1 MTRARHGLLV
11 TAALLVAGWLA
22 PVPAGADATGKWRF
36 EEAGTSPAF
45 VDIAQ
50 SGSAISFAYEGESF
64 AGSVSGSGDFTADA
78 APSPSLPCGAD
89 MTGHILSSAKTQ
101 NDPAHGRFRAR
112 GGS

>member
-22 PVPAGADATGKWRF
+22 PVRAGADATGKWRF
-36 EEAGTSPAF
+36 EEAGTSPAS

-64 AGSVSGSGDFTADA
+64 AGSVSGSGDFTVDA
-78 APSPSLPCGAD
+78 GPALGFPCGAHMD
-89 MTGHILSSAKTQ
+89 
-101 NDPAHGRFRAR
+101 GRVLPSGATLYAR
-112 GGS
+112 